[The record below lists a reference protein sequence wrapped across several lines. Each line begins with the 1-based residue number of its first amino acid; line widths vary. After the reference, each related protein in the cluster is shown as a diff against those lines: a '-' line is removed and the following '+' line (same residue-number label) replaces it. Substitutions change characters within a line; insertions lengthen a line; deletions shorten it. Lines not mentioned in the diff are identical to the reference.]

1 MKKEKEKK
9 QQKEEKIEQLGLG
22 IKEPFKNKF
31 FNIKRKFDFLL
42 LKFEVKK
49 FLKDPLVWGVVVISL
64 VMILTQLLLL
74 RENYEA
80 LPTYLPIF
88 KTFVTLTSK
97 LVTKEYVLIYPA
109 ISIATL
115 LLGSIIVSNYYNRE
129 KSLTKM
135 ILFAIL
141 STCIS
146 QSIILIDLIRSF

>member
-1 MKKEKEKK
+1 MNKTKERK

-31 FNIKRKFDFLL
+31 FNIKRKFDFFL

-49 FLKDPLVWGVVVISL
+49 FLKDPLVWCVVVISI
-64 VMILTQLLLL
+64 VMILTQLYLLK
-74 RENYEA
+74 ENYYD

-97 LVTKEYVLIYPA
+97 LVSKEYILAYPV
-109 ISIATL
+109 ISASVL
-115 LLGSIIVSNYYNRE
+115 LLGMIVVSNYYNRE

-135 ILFAIL
+135 ILFAIFF
-141 STCIS
+141 TCIA